1 MASLSGF
8 GRVCIR
14 IQDCSLRARESRLA
28 LALESAILAGSAGAG
43 TIGDP
48 TGDTILL
55 FTTITPT
62 FPTAESSPITTPSI
76 THAGTSIALAGCK
89 AEADFRAGVLAEVRV
104 SMGQHRS
111 MDSYPRNMDP
121 RPRMPSLAAIPARL
135 VALIMEESPEDS
147 PLAGSRA
154 SVGFTAAEASTEVE
168 AFMAAGGTG
177 GEGRSE

>member
-1 MASLSGF
+1 MESLSGF
-8 GRVCIR
+8 GRVGIR

-48 TGDTILL
+48 TGAAILL

-76 THAGTSIALAGCK
+76 THAGT
-89 AEADFRAGVLAEVRV
+89 FRAGVLAEARV
-104 SMGQHRS
+104 SMGQHHS

-121 RPRMPSLAAIPARL
+121 RRRMPSLAAIPARL

-154 SVGFTAAEASTEVE
+154 SVAFTAAEAFMVAEVTGAE
-168 AFMAAGGTG
+168 VAGD
-177 GEGRSE
+177 SVPS

>member
-1 MASLSGF
+1 
-8 GRVCIR
+8 
-14 IQDCSLRARESRLA
+14 
-28 LALESAILAGSAGAG
+28 LESAILAGSAGAG

-48 TGDTILL
+48 TGATILL

-76 THAGTSIALAGCK
+76 TLAGCM

-104 SMGQHRS
+104 SMGQHHS

-121 RPRMPSLAAIPARL
+121 RRRMPSLAAIPARL

-154 SVGFTAAEASTEVE
+154 SVAFTAAEASTEVE
-168 AFMAAGGTG
+168 AFMAAEVTG
-177 GEGRSE
+177 AEVAGNSVPS